1 MLTDTRK
8 SPYARVSF
16 TARCRWTRGFLK
28 DRFDT
33 TAQAAIPHI
42 LSIFDDPSSFF
53 HEVEN
58 FRIAAGLAEG
68 AFRGNPYGDG
78 DFYKL
83 LEAMACAGYPQAQ
96 LDGYVRLIAA
106 AQQADG
112 YLSTKQIIG
121 ERQSG
126 GATRHSDVD
135 DFEEYNFGHLCTA
148 ACVLARETGDTAL
161 LAVASRVCDY
171 LEAFYRRLLAG
182 DGAQTAV
189 CPSHY
194 MGLAEMYRQTGE
206 HRYLTMLQTAIT
218 LRDRV
223 ANGNEDNQDRIPLR
237 AQRVISGHA
246 VRATYLYAGVTDLYL
261 ETGDETVLPTLEA
274 CWRNLLDTKLYIIGG
289 LGALYTG
296 CSPFGDLIGA
306 QRVHQAFGYEYQL
319 PNVTAYN
326 ETCAA
331 LGGVFWAQRRFAAQP
346 DAEAFDLIERVTCN
360 LAAAAISL
368 DGQCY
373 FYENMLRRTETV
385 PYSLMWPRERSDTF
399 QCFCCPTN
407 LSRFFTETG
416 YYAYAQSADGLYT
429 GLYGEGETAVRLDNG
444 AAFTVR
450 QQTDYPWDGHIRFTF
465 ADAADV
471 PFTLM
476 LRIPAWSQVGRLT
489 LNGRSTAL
497 NADHAGR
504 YLPVAIRHP
513 GTDTVELT
521 LDMTPRLTVAHP
533 MVEEDE
539 GQACVERGPLVYCL
553 ESADN
558 GSLNGLYFAHQQA
571 LQETR
576 ADICGTPVVLLRAKG
591 YRRQLPAS
599 GALYRRFGG
608 AAIQAVT
615 LTLLPYFAWDN
626 RGFGEMR
633 IWLPLAVEPNYDIN
647 S

>member
-8 SPYARVSF
+8 SAYARVAF
-16 TARCRWTRGFLK
+16 TARCRWTRGFFK

-33 TAQAAIPHI
+33 TAQVAIPHI
-42 LSIFDDPSSFF
+42 LHIFADPDSFF

-58 FRIAAGLAEG
+58 FRIAAGLSEG
-68 AFRGNPYGDG
+68 EFRGNPYGDG

-83 LEAMACAGYPQAQ
+83 LEGMACANVPREQ
-96 LDGYVRLIAA
+96 LEAYAELIAA

-121 ERQSG
+121 ERQTG
-126 GATRHSDVD
+126 GAIRHREVD
-135 DFEEYNFGHLCTA
+135 DFEEYNFGHLFTA
-148 ACVLARETGDTAL
+148 ACVLARETGIETLMD
-161 LAVASRVCDY
+161 VARRVCDY
-171 LEAFYRRLLAG
+171 LEAYYQRLM
-182 DGAQTAV
+182 DGNAAQTAV

-206 HRYLTMLQTAIT
+206 PRYLSMLQTAIA

-223 ANGNEDNQDRIPLR
+223 QRGSEDNQDRIPLR
-237 AQRVISGHA
+237 EQRVISGHA

-261 ETGDETVLPTLEA
+261 ETGDDTLLPTLDA

-296 CSPFGDLIGA
+296 CTPFGDLIGA

-331 LGGVFWAQRRFAAQP
+331 LGGVFWAQRRFAMQP
-346 DAEAFDLIERVTCN
+346 DAEAFDLIERVAYN

-368 DGQCY
+368 DGQRY
-373 FYENMLRRTETV
+373 FYENMLRRTDTV

-399 QCFCCPTN
+399 ECFCCPTN

-416 YYAYAQSADGLYT
+416 YYAYAQAADTLYA
-429 GLYGEGETAVRLDNG
+429 GLYGEGETDVRLDNG
-444 AAFTVR
+444 AAFTIR

-465 ADAADV
+465 EAKTAV

-476 LRIPAWSQVGRLT
+476 LRIPAWSQTGLLT
-489 LNGRSTAL
+489 LNGVPMRLTASQ
-497 NADHAGR
+497 AGS
-504 YLPVAIRHP
+504 YVPVEIRRP
-513 GTDTVELT
+513 AADTVELA
-521 LDMTPRLTVAHP
+521 LDMSPRLTVAHP

-539 GQACVERGPLVYCL
+539 GQACMERGPLVYCV

-558 GSLNGLYFAHQQA
+558 GSLNGLFFSDNGRVTEQRTDVQGVPIVMLKA
-571 LQETR
+571 E
-576 ADICGTPVVLLRAKG
+576 G
-591 YRRQLPAS
+591 YRRPAYAT
-599 GALYRRFGG
+599 GALYQTYRKT
-608 AAIQAVT
+608 AAEPVT
-615 LTLLPYFAWDN
+615 LSLIPYFAWDN

-633 IWLPLAVEPNYDIN
+633 IWLPLAVDR
-647 S
+647 

>member
-1 MLTDTRK
+1 MLIDTRK
-8 SPYARVSF
+8 SPYAKVSF
-16 TARCRWTRGFLK
+16 TARCRWTGGFLK

-42 LSIFDDPSSFF
+42 LSIFDDADSFF

-58 FRIAAGLAEG
+58 FRIAAGLTQGE
-68 AFRGNPYGDG
+68 FRGNPYGDG

-83 LEAMACAGYPQAQ
+83 LEAMACAGMPHEQ
-96 LDGYVRLIAA
+96 LDGYIRLIAS

-135 DFEEYNFGHLCTA
+135 DFEEYNFGHLMTA
-148 ACVLARETGDTAL
+148 ACVLARETGNDAL
-161 LAVASRVCDY
+161 LTVARRVCDY
-171 LEAFYRRLLAG
+171 LDAYYQRVLAG
-182 DGAQTAV
+182 NGAQTAV

-206 HRYLTMLQTAIT
+206 QRYLSMLETAIA

-223 ANGNEDNQDRIPLR
+223 TNGTEDNQDRIPLR
-237 AQRVISGHA
+237 EQRVISGHA

-261 ETGDETVLPTLEA
+261 ETGDSTLLPTLNA

-296 CSPFGDLIGA
+296 CAPFGDLINA
-306 QRVHQAFGYEYQL
+306 QRVHQAFGYAYQL
-319 PNVTAYN
+319 PNITAYN

-331 LGGVFWAQRRFAAQP
+331 LGGIFWAQRRFAIQP
-346 DAEAFDLIERVTCN
+346 DGEAFDLIERITCN

-368 DGQCY
+368 DGQRY

-385 PYSLMWPRERSDTF
+385 PYHLMWPRERSDTF
-399 QCFCCPTN
+399 ECFCCPTN

-416 YYAYAQSADGLYT
+416 YYAYAQGADTLYT
-429 GLYGEGETAVRLDNG
+429 GLYGQGETTVALENG
-444 AAFTVR
+444 AAFRIR
-450 QQTDYPWDGHIRFTF
+450 QQTDYPWDGRIRFVF
-465 ADAADV
+465 EAAKDV

-476 LRIPAWSQVGRLT
+476 LRIPAWSRDSSLT
-489 LNGRSTAL
+489 VNGAVTAL
-497 NADHAGR
+497 PRASAGQ
-504 YLPVAIRHP
+504 YVPVRIDRP
-513 GTDTVELT
+513 SQTEVLLQ
-521 LDMTPRLTVAHP
+521 LDMAPRFTLAHP

-553 ESADN
+553 ESVDN
-558 GSLNGLYFAHQQA
+558 GSLQSLAFKGDTAFGEYPMQIGQIPLVA
-571 LQETR
+571 LEV
-576 ADICGTPVVLLRAKG
+576 DG
-591 YRRQLPAS
+591 YRVTRDTA
-599 GALYRRFGG
+599 GALYSRYEPSL
-608 AAIQAVT
+608 AQPVT
-615 LTLLPYFAWDN
+615 LRLIPYFAWDN

-633 IWLPLAVEPNYDIN
+633 IWLPLTVKA
-647 S
+647 